1 MKQYESGVQAMLELV
16 GGKWRILILHQLIS
30 GKKRTSELRRA
41 IPGITQKVL
50 TQQLR
55 ELEKNE
61 IIHRIIHPEIP
72 PKVEYELTAYGL
84 TLQDIIDRICLW
96 GEKHLDR
103 VYGDKSRVLGNHF
116 SDYIPLSTST
126 FSGHPIKNKTKP
138 SSV

>member
-1 MKQYESGVQAMLELV
+1 MKKYESGVQAMLELV

-30 GKKRTSELRRA
+30 GEKRTSELRRA

-61 IIHRIIHPEIP
+61 IIHRIIYPQIP
-72 PKVEYELTAYGL
+72 PKVEYELTEYGL
-84 TLQDIIDRICLW
+84 TLQEIIDRICLW
-96 GEKHLDR
+96 GENHLDG

-126 FSGHPIKNKTKP
+126 
-138 SSV
+138 

>member
-55 ELEKNE
+55 EL
-61 IIHRIIHPEIP
+61 
-72 PKVEYELTAYGL
+72 
-84 TLQDIIDRICLW
+84 
-96 GEKHLDR
+96 
-103 VYGDKSRVLGNHF
+103 
-116 SDYIPLSTST
+116 
-126 FSGHPIKNKTKP
+126 
-138 SSV
+138 

>member
-1 MKQYESGVQAMLELV
+1 MEQEMKKYESGVQAMLELV

-61 IIHRIIHPEIP
+61 IIHRIIHPQIP
-72 PKVEYELTAYGL
+72 PKVEYELTEYGL

-96 GEKHLDR
+96 GENHLDR
-103 VYGDKSRVLGNHF
+103 VYGDKSRVLGDHF

-126 FSGHPIKNKTKP
+126 
-138 SSV
+138 